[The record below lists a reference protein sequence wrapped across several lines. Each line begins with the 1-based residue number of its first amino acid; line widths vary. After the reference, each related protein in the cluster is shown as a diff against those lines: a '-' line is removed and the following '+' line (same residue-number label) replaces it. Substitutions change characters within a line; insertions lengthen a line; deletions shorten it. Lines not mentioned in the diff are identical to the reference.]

1 METGMQ
7 CPTCGEYGDLLH
19 ATIKE
24 TGQQVI
30 VCTECDALWEH
41 PEVRI
46 TADSMLDVGTFLTEA
61 GLHAGWDEIGAR
73 LPAPGVPAIKPWCL
87 A

>member
-19 ATIKE
+19 ATIRK

-30 VCTECDALWEH
+30 VCSECDALWEH
-41 PEVRI
+41 PEMRI
-46 TADSMLDVGTFLTEA
+46 TADSMLDVDSFLA
-61 GLHAGWDEIGAR
+61 GLGLHGSWEELEVLVR
-73 LPAPGVPAIKPWCL
+73 LPAL
-87 A
+87 